1 MYCDKLFT
9 NKLSLKRH
17 LNECNNLEKMEN
29 SLVNEKDDIIKAND
43 DLIKE
48 NEELKKTISVLLNIN
63 KQINDVIKEVDI
75 NNKKEYLRIT
85 DINFDKLTI
94 EMIQEKERGISLFLY
109 LSILDSNNLPKMY
122 LYDYK
127 NNIYRI
133 KLDNNNIS
141 YDKNG
146 FYFQKFWYG
155 LLQEQIIIRIF
166 KDIHNEKERN
176 ELNEFYNRLFQKK
189 DKIIHNNIMS
199 EFKKRFIYCDTRLK
213 N

>member
-9 NKLSLKRH
+9 NKLNLKKH
-17 LNECNNLEKMEN
+17 LNECNNLEKIEN
-29 SLVNEKDDIIKAND
+29 ILTNDKDVIKAND

-63 KQINDVIKEVDI
+63 RQINDVIREIDM
-75 NNKKEYLRIT
+75 NNKKEYLHIT

-94 EMIQEKERGISLFLY
+94 EMIKEKEKGISLFLY
-109 LSILDSNNLPKMY
+109 LSILDSNDLPKVY
-122 LYDYK
+122 LLDYK
-127 NNIYRI
+127 KNILRI
-133 KLDNNNIS
+133 KLENDNIS

-166 KDIHNEKERN
+166 KEIHDEKERN

-189 DKIIHNNIMS
+189 DKSIHNNIME
-199 EFKKRFIYCDTRLK
+199 EFKKRLIYCDKILK